1 MAHIKI
7 ITDSASDIPQYLVD
21 KYNIGYLPICVVM
34 DGKVYHDRYDLD
46 GREYMKKLPEMEE
59 IPTTSMVPMDLME
72 KEFRSNL
79 DNYDYQI
86 FVTLS
91 AKASGGNNAAH
102 LLKEQIEDE
111 LGHESNI
118 VVLDSEKY
126 SMLFGKDVVK
136 MAELASSGASYEEII
151 YAFEQGKK
159 TGNAYFIVDDLKH
172 LQKGGRIKATTAVIG
187 GLLGI
192 KPILTINDG
201 LVENIGKE
209 RGMQKSLNKIV
220 NMTAEEYDTVN
231 KPKIWL
237 ANGYADESCEIAIK
251 LLKEKLGDV
260 EIEQFDLGCIIGTHT
275 GPGVTGI
282 IFDMK
287 GE

>member
-46 GREYMKKLPEMEE
+46 GREYMKKLLEMEE
-59 IPTTSMVPMDLME
+59 IPTTSMVPLELME

-79 DNYDYQI
+79 DEYDYQI
-86 FVTLS
+86 FVSLS

-102 LLKEQIEDE
+102 LLKDQIEDE
-111 LGHESNI
+111 LGKESNI

-136 MAELASSGASYEEII
+136 MAELASKGASFEEIMA
-151 YAFEQGKK
+151 AFEQGKK

-220 NMTAEEYDTVN
+220 NMTVEEYDNVN

-251 LLKEKLGDV
+251 LLKEKLGDI
-260 EIEQFDLGCIIGTHT
+260 EIEMFDLGCIIGTHT
-275 GPGVTGI
+275 GPGVIGI

>member
-7 ITDSASDIPQYLVD
+7 IADSASDIPQYLVD
-21 KYNIGYLPICVVM
+21 KYNIGYVPVCIVI

-46 GREYMKKLPEMEE
+46 GREYMKSLTSMEN
-59 IPTTSMVPMDLME
+59 IPTTSMMPLEWIE
-72 KEFRSNL
+72 KEFRKNL
-79 DNYDYQI
+79 DEYDYQI
-86 FVTLS
+86 LVTLS
-91 AKASGGNNAAH
+91 SKASGGYNAAH
-102 LLKEQIEDE
+102 LLKQQIEDE

-118 VVLDSEKY
+118 IVLDSEKF
-126 SMLFGKDVVK
+126 SMLYGKDVVK
-136 MAELASSGASYEEII
+136 MAELAANDASLEEVMD
-151 YAFEQGKK
+151 AFESGKK
-159 TGNAYFIVDDLKH
+159 TGKAFFMVDDLKH

-209 RGMQKSLNKIV
+209 RGLQKSLNKIV
-220 NMTAEEYDTVN
+220 DMTVEVYDTVN
-231 KPKIWL
+231 KPKIWI
-237 ANGYADESCEIAIK
+237 ANGYSDDSCEITIK

-260 EIEQFDLGCIIGTHT
+260 EIEMFDLGCIIGTHT
-275 GPGVTGI
+275 GPGVVGI
-282 IFDMK
+282 IFDQK

>member
-1 MAHIKI
+1 MARIKI

-21 KYNIGYLPICVVM
+21 KYNIAYLPICVVI

-46 GREYMKKLPEMEE
+46 GRKYIKHLSKMED
-59 IPTTSMVPMDLME
+59 IPTTSMIPLELME

-79 DNYDYQI
+79 EDYDYQI
-86 FVTLS
+86 LVTMS

-102 LLKEQIEDE
+102 LLKEQLEEE

-118 VVLDSEKY
+118 IILDSEKF

-136 MAELASSGASYEEII
+136 MAELAANGASLEDVIS
-151 YAFEQGKK
+151 AFETGKK
-159 TGNAYFIVDDLKH
+159 NGKAFFMVDDLKH

-192 KPILTINDG
+192 KPILTVNDG

-209 RGMQKSLNKIV
+209 RGIQKSLSKIV
-220 NMTAEEYDTVN
+220 DMTAEVYDTVN

-237 ANGYADESCEIAIK
+237 ANGYADASCEISVN

-260 EIEQFDLGCIIGTHT
+260 EIEMYDLGCIIGTHT
-275 GPGVTGI
+275 GPGVVGI
-282 IFDMK
+282 IFDQK
-287 GE
+287 EE